1 MAAPLEIRNS
11 PSGKI
16 LPALGPL
23 MIGGIFGF
31 GALQGVASG
40 ANGGHV
46 LWIALLSA
54 ACLGL
59 GAFIA
64 RGAFDTSVKVTLNSH
79 GFRDTRAGDVLVPWS
94 KVKSVRLAAG
104 GKGAAMLNFELT
116 EEPPD
121 EIRYSSANAFGLMPF
136 GKTTV
141 HMEISSLDVRGQD
154 LVDAVKTFA
163 PHVVVRR

>member
-16 LPALGPL
+16 FPALGPFL
-23 MIGGIFGF
+23 IGGVFGF

-40 ANGGHV
+40 ADGGHV
-46 LWIALLSA
+46 LWIALLGA
-54 ACLGL
+54 ACLAL

-64 RGAFDTSVKVTLNSH
+64 RGAFDTSVKVVLNSQ

-116 EEPPD
+116 GEPPD
-121 EIRYSSANAFGLMPF
+121 EIRYAAANAFGLV

-163 PHVVVRR
+163 PHVVVKR

>member
-16 LPALGPL
+16 LPALGPFL
-23 MIGGIFGF
+23 IGGIFGF

-40 ANGGHV
+40 ADGGHV
-46 LWIALLSA
+46 LWIALLGI
-54 ACLGL
+54 ACQGL
-59 GAFIA
+59 GVYIA
-64 RGAFDTSVKVTLNSH
+64 RGAFDTSVKVTLNSQ
-79 GFRDTRAGDVLVPWS
+79 GFRDTRAGDVLVPWN
-94 KVKSVRLAAG
+94 KVRSVRLAAG

-121 EIRYSSANAFGLMPF
+121 EIKYSSANAFGLMPF

-141 HMEISSLDVRGQD
+141 HMEISSLDVHGQD
-154 LVDAVKTFA
+154 MVDAVKKFA